1 MAPVEVEL
9 HPEAQHEAEAAYEWY
24 ADRSAQAAEGFAL
37 ELDQAIFSIAENP
50 TAWPLYLRHTRR
62 YLLRRYPFA
71 VVYRQKPTVVE
82 VVAIAHARRRPGYW
96 RSR

>member
-9 HPEAQHEAEAAYEWY
+9 HPEAQHEAEAAYQWY
-24 ADRSAQAAEGFAL
+24 AARSAQAAEGFAL
-37 ELDQAIFSIAENP
+37 ELEQAIFSISENP
-50 TAWPLYLRHTRR
+50 TAWPTHLRETRR

-71 VVYRQKPTVVE
+71 VIYRKKPTVLE